1 MDIQLSSYLVAPLIA
16 WALAQ
21 TLKYLIE
28 AYKAG
33 SLSDLSQFYKS
44 GNMPSSHS
52 ALMISLLTV
61 IGLKDGT
68 GSALFA
74 TVAVLSLIVIYD
86 AVNVRR
92 AVGEQGLVLAELAQK
107 AGIKRPFHLA
117 MGHRITEVTAGALL
131 GVISAM
137 LVLQFM

>member
-1 MDIQLSSYLVAPLIA
+1 MNIGLSSYLIAPLLA

-21 TLKYLIE
+21 TIKYLLQ

-33 SLSDLSQFYKS
+33 SLRDLSLFYKS

-61 IGLKDGT
+61 IGVRDGT

-74 TVAVLSLIVIYD
+74 IVAVLALIVIYD

-92 AVGEQGLVLAELAQK
+92 AVGEQGMIVLDLAKK
-107 AGIKRPFHLA
+107 AGIKTPFHLA
-117 MGHRITEVTAGALL
+117 MGHRLTEVTVGSVL
-131 GVISAM
+131 GVVTAVV
-137 LVLQFM
+137 VLQFM